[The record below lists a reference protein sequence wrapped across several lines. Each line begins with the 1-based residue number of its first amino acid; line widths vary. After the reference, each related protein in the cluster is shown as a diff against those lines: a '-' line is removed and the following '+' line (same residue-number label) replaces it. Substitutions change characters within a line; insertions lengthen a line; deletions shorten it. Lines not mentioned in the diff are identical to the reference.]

1 MCVNRHTVN
10 NNAYSEIISMP
21 DPHHITKW
29 QSNSYRGM
37 AAVWTATVG
46 ITPDGKY
53 MRWGGSTQSR
63 STSSLCDE
71 AYLKMI
77 QLCDQLWHAN
87 SWPCWCS
94 VGMVFSMWWPHS
106 ISDAVTGSIP
116 YKLSNSEAVCWM
128 EYNYAGRVTS
138 PHTCFQGSWNSRDWI
153 LESVQFPLQKWIL
166 KMEQEK
172 KFWSQCKWQTFWM
185 ENTRRSLCL
194 HDPLC
199 SIKMKTFR
207 QLRKSFSVLCSSGMT
222 DLL

>member
-10 NNAYSEIISMP
+10 NSAYSEIISMP
-21 DPHHITKW
+21 DPHITKW
-29 QSNSYRGM
+29 QSNSYCGM
-37 AAVWTATVG
+37 AAIWTATVG

-63 STSSLCDE
+63 GTSSLCDE

-106 ISDAVTGSIP
+106 ISDGVTGSFP
-116 YKLSNSEAVCWM
+116 YKLSNSEAVCWT

-138 PHTCFQGSWNSRDWI
+138 PILVFKEAEIQGI
-153 LESVQFPLQKWIL
+153 G
-166 KMEQEK
+166 
-172 KFWSQCKWQTFWM
+172 FWK
-185 ENTRRSLCL
+185 
-194 HDPLC
+194 
-199 SIKMKTFR
+199 
-207 QLRKSFSVLCSSGMT
+207 VCSSHSKNGYWRWSRGKKNSGPNASGKCSGWKIPGDHCRYT
-222 DLL
+222 DPFVLSKWRPSDNWVIHCPL